1 MQHFVL
7 GLAPSTA
14 LTLLWVEKTEVLPG
28 PQRRGSGG
36 RSLECCHLCIMRGRQ
51 GDVHTL
57 SATGGLPGRHG
68 VWGGSQARRLGSRA
82 WGRGS
87 RREGAGP
94 PEVRQPPPKV
104 HDSHDSWSH
113 CVLGQPFLASPSC
126 PQGPASSLVDLSR
139 NGQAPPRV
147 SISPHVMGGGDD
159 GSSGRHRG
167 LSVCLCPP
175 VRGWEWL
182 QLPVL
187 CVGGV
192 AGSSTWALPPS
203 SPHISVPRQ
212 GPLPCVP
219 RSPVEMLAWGER
231 AFTPQDLGQ
240 AFKP

>member
-94 PEVRQPPPKV
+94 PEVRHPPPRCTTAMILGHTASWDSPFSLV
-104 HDSHDSWSH
+104 HLVPRAQPLALWT
-113 CVLGQPFLASPSC
+113 CLGMGRPHQGSPS
-126 PQGPASSLVDLSR
+126 
-139 NGQAPPRV
+139 PR
-147 SISPHVMGGGDD
+147 
-159 GSSGRHRG
+159 
-167 LSVCLCPP
+167 
-175 VRGWEWL
+175 
-182 QLPVL
+182 
-187 CVGGV
+187 
-192 AGSSTWALPPS
+192 T
-203 SPHISVPRQ
+203 
-212 GPLPCVP
+212 
-219 RSPVEMLAWGER
+219 
-231 AFTPQDLGQ
+231 
-240 AFKP
+240 